1 MVICLERGA
10 DLHMA
15 QLMPLPLTV
24 SCSSKIQIG
33 FTFLVPAHLGNP
45 GQTAVRRVCVRARA
59 RNDHSNLPLTAANLL
74 LLTRRCADA
83 AAVTVTLVTRASK
96 QTCVASNLFSPAP
109 FLLSLLLSPAP
120 FSFFDHLNQFR
131 NLSSSSFL
139 FAIHLPFSLHLSY
152 HIISRPDWFPI
163 PRRFPL
169 CLHSFL
175 PFSLMS
181 PYQDNFLSPSSFFL
195 VILCIQWHN

>member
-24 SCSSKIQIG
+24 SCFTKIQIG
-33 FTFLVPAHLGNP
+33 FTFLVPAHLGSP
-45 GQTAVRRVCVRARA
+45 GQTAVRRARVCVCVCV

-109 FLLSLLLSPAP
+109 FPPLLASQSSP
-120 FSFFDHLNQFR
+120 FSFSTSFETCPVRPFFLQFIF
-131 NLSSSSFL
+131 LSVYTF
-139 FAIHLPFSLHLSY
+139 
-152 HIISRPDWFPI
+152 HIISFPVPI
-163 PRRFPL
+163 G
-169 CLHSFL
+169 FL
-175 PFSLMS
+175 YPAA
-181 PYQDNFLSPSSFFL
+181 SPSVFTLSCPFL
-195 VILCIQWHN
+195 